1 MPVVK
6 YFQQNKSIE
15 IPCKTEGI
23 LFFDNT
29 VRNIFN
35 KKYGGVTRSSIEQSL
50 MSSYKN
56 RSATLENVIV
66 TANGRIYKNNKNIGQ
81 IMGCESDE
89 IKDERLLDPNIYD
102 NVISISGVW
111 TYGIWHFPS
120 EALSALMKH
129 KITENTKIHVSYK
142 TPYVLYWLSLI
153 GINENQVIHRNIY
166 TKKLFIPELGAGGS
180 PYAEQIAWLSLLVRK
195 SVKKKKDKLLILV
208 KRTRSRPMKN
218 YQDVYNKCVKLANDM
233 NLTLYI
239 HDDDNMPSI
248 KTQHG
253 AFKSAEILVAP
264 HGGGNINLLAMD
276 EGTSF
281 VEIIDSQW
289 PNICF
294 CRVALYKNINYYG
307 VGSTNWNA
315 DIQSL
320 TDVFKKISN
329 K

>member
-1 MPVVK
+1 MTFVK
-6 YFQQNKSIE
+6 YFEQNKSIE
-15 IPCKTEGI
+15 IPCKTEGV

-29 VRNIFN
+29 VRNIFY
-35 KKYGGVTRSSIEQSL
+35 KKYGKVTRASIEQTL

-56 RSATLENVIV
+56 RNALLHDVIV
-66 TANGRIYKNNKNIGQ
+66 TANGRIYKNNKKIGQ

-89 IKDERLLDPNIYD
+89 IKDNRVLDPTKYD
-102 NVISISGVW
+102 YVISISGVW
-111 TYGIWHFPS
+111 TYGIWHFPT
-120 EALSALMKH
+120 EALSALIKH
-129 KITENTKIHVSYK
+129 KITENTKIHVHTK
-142 TPYVLYWLSLI
+142 TEYVMYWLSLI
-153 GINENQVIHRNIY
+153 GINEEQVIHRNIY
-166 TKKLFIPELGAGGS
+166 AKKLFIPELGT
-180 PYAEQIAWLSLLVRK
+180 PYAEQIDWLTNLVRK
-195 SVKKKKDKLLILV
+195 SVEKRKEKLLILV
-208 KRTRSRPMKN
+208 KRTKSRPIRN

-253 AFKSAEILVAP
+253 AFKNAKILVAP

-281 VEIIDSQW
+281 VEIIDSRW